1 MQGHPA
7 DSQHAKIVN
16 KGEATTASTQI
27 LVAPPS
33 SNKRKLTQSGYV
45 PDNHYFCPASVEP
58 VLVFLEINASQ
69 MSLENIQSELKLAT
83 YYRDTPEAFIPYESV
98 QQIWAGDRLERF
110 LKTHDPS
117 WSTSEIDA
125 VRDGLLR
132 TISILASIA
141 LQDWSGWSRLREIF
155 FLQDDAVA
163 DRRRDKNT
171 LVLSKEELQDN
182 SFLGNALLVRAFM
195 DDRWIYFPIV
205 LKGNK
210 QDPYGEDLRLPLF
223 QEDHPVRHGGFG
235 KVTKEMIPPKQIILG
250 HLSDQLGIPEAPH
263 SVKLI
268 VARKRFPKGNYD
280 VEVRHLNHLR
290 SSLSAHKRIISDL
303 AIFTIRN
310 ELNIIMP
317 WADMDLEDFL
327 VGGYKEMQPTPCLTD
342 LIQESR
348 KVASAIDFL
357 HTHLQLE
364 SEWPEFHHQAICH
377 ADLKPRNILVF
388 KRDGSSTGIWR
399 ITDFGVSRIAHRD
412 IPGASGYSTSI
423 NNHAPRG
430 GAYRAPEAQS
440 QRRSD
445 VWSFGCILVRVF
457 ALGLDPA
464 SLPEL
469 DKMRKGP
476 PNARVYDDCFY
487 RGSPPALNSAVEA
500 WIKNLP
506 VRYPVF
512 HSPVFFEEM
521 QRLLRSML
529 EIDYHSRSSAS
540 EVQSGLHRLNSSTI
554 TNFTPRSSVS
564 RPSSKGVGVLVA
576 VIKTGNIN
584 HIREIL
590 QDEVDVEQC
599 YEGDRPLIYAI
610 DMGNAAIIIN
620 ELSEYQRKFHDRNLD
635 VRTPSSKRK
644 TPLYLAVCKG
654 DVEIVKAV
662 IDAYI
667 DPDSHANTSAL
678 LNELCE
684 DKTPLM
690 QASFLGHADVVS
702 LLLQRG
708 ADHRICVQE
717 EKFNCLHY
725 AVKTKN
731 RAQEDVIR
739 AFKDIMVFDQLP
751 PGDPYDSSE
760 NIPSTTAYETP
771 MMLHIKLALA
781 GMEVDSVWKRKFKAL
796 LEGGANVNMKYGP
809 GIYNQTSLLELAVSD
824 GNLLI
829 VELLLSAG
837 ATLPTGYVIP
847 GRSSRPLRKLL
858 NDTRAEFPQRR
869 FF

>member
-1 MQGHPA
+1 
-7 DSQHAKIVN
+7 
-16 KGEATTASTQI
+16 
-27 LVAPPS
+27 
-33 SNKRKLTQSGYV
+33 
-45 PDNHYFCPASVEP
+45 
-58 VLVFLEINASQ
+58 
-69 MSLENIQSELKLAT
+69 MSLEDIQSELKLAT
-83 YYRDTPEAFIPYESV
+83 YYKDTAEAFIPYESV
-98 QQIWAGDRLERF
+98 QEIWAGDRLERF
-110 LKTHDPS
+110 LKSHDPS
-117 WSTSEIDA
+117 WGTPEIDA

-132 TISILASIA
+132 TISILVSIA
-141 LQDWSGWSRLREIF
+141 LHDWSGWSRLREIF
-155 FLQDDAVA
+155 FLQDDAVT

-171 LVLSKEELQDN
+171 LVLTKEELQDN

-210 QDPYGEDLRLPLF
+210 QGPYGEDLRLPLF

-235 KVTKEMIPPKQIILG
+235 NVTKEMIPPKQIILG

-263 SVKLI
+263 PVKLI

-327 VGGYKEMQPTPCLTD
+327 VGGYKEMQPTPSLND

-357 HTHLQLE
+357 HTHLQLD

-388 KRDGSSTGIWR
+388 KRDGSSTGVWR

-412 IPGASGYSTSI
+412 MPGDSGYATSV

-464 SLPEL
+464 SLREL
-469 DKMRKGP
+469 DEMRKGP
-476 PNARVYDDCFY
+476 PNAPFHDDCFFQ
-487 RGSPPALNSAVEA
+487 GSPPALNSAVEA

-506 VRYPVF
+506 VQYF
-512 HSPVFFEEM
+512 GSHSPVFFEEM
-521 QRLLRSML
+521 QRLLHSML

-540 EVQSGLHRLNSSTI
+540 DVQSGLHKLNSSTI
-554 TNFTPRSSVS
+554 TNITPRISES
-564 RPSSKGVGVLVA
+564 RLPGRRVGVLVA
-576 VIKTGNIN
+576 VIQTDNID
-584 HIREIL
+584 HIRDVL
-590 QDEVDVEQC
+590 QDDVDVEQC
-599 YEGDRPLIYAI
+599 YQADRPLIYAI
-610 DMGNAAIIIN
+610 DMGNSAIIIN
-620 ELSEYQRKFHDRNLD
+620 ELSEHQRKFHNRNLD

-654 DVEIVKAV
+654 DVETVKAV

-667 DPDSHANTSAL
+667 DPDSHASTSAL

-684 DKTPLM
+684 GKTPLM
-690 QASFLGHADVVS
+690 QAAFLGHADVVS

-708 ADHRICVQE
+708 ADHRICVQQ
-717 EKFNCLHY
+717 EKFNCLHF
-725 AVKTKN
+725 AVKSDN

-751 PGDPYDSSE
+751 PDDPYNSSE
-760 NIPSTTAYETP
+760 TIPSTTAYETP
-771 MMLHIKLALA
+771 MMLHIILAPNRLDI
-781 GMEVDSVWKRKFKAL
+781 DSVWTRKFKAL
-796 LEGGANVNMKYGP
+796 LEGGANVNSKYGP
-809 GIYNQTSLLELAVSD
+809 GIYNQMSILERAVWG
-824 GNLLI
+824 GNVCV
-829 VELLLSAG
+829 VELLLGAG
-837 ATLPTGYVIP
+837 ATLPAGYVIP
-847 GRSSRPLRKLL
+847 GESSSALKKLL
-858 NDTRAEFPQRR
+858 NNTRGESRRRR
-869 FF
+869 FFNFI